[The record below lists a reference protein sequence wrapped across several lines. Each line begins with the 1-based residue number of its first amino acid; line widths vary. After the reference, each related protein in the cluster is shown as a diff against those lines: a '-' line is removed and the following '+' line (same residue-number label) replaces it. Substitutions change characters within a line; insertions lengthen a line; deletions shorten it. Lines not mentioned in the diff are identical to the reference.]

1 MSRKV
6 LTSPYI
12 VWGAAFIILPLF
24 MVIYYGC
31 TGSDGSFTLSNITAM
46 ADPVHYKAFWNSV
59 YNDLSGDILPFSI
72 HFK

>member
-12 VWGAAFIILPLF
+12 IWGAAFIILPLF

-31 TGSDGSFTLSNITAM
+31 TGSDGNFTLSNITAM
-46 ADPVHYKAFWNSV
+46 ADPSITKHSGI
-59 YNDLSGDILPFSI
+59 LSGLRWQVQ
-72 HFK
+72 